1 MHIRMHI
8 RMHQDVAQDYNT
20 ALIHLMYVF
29 LAKGIILAH
38 FLLLGSDSPGFAREA
53 FWCVSFIATGMEL
66 LFYREQQNVVY
77 MGSLV
82 AVSFADAVVLK
93 YAFYD
98 DFATDKLLLWVTA
111 AVVLSKG
118 FFFRTK
124 PFLPT
129 VNFALLV
136 GLIYLRER
144 EELQA
149 SLIHHI
155 IPLFCFMQSVK
166 FISIATAKQIL
177 KKPDKRT
184 RRGQNT
190 IILKVCLASF
200 LSIISLFLAFIVSE
214 KIVTSNVGF
223 FNLFATTSNI
233 IFTTG
238 HEAKVE

>member
-1 MHIRMHI
+1 
-8 RMHQDVAQDYNT
+8 MHQDVTQDYNT

-29 LAKGIILAH
+29 LAKGIITAH
-38 FLLLGSDSPGFAREA
+38 FLMLGSDSQSFAREA
-53 FWCVSFIATGMEL
+53 FWCASFIATGMEL

-82 AVSFADAVVLK
+82 AVSFADAVALK

-155 IPLFCFMQSVK
+155 IPLFCFLQSVK
-166 FISIATAKQIL
+166 FISIATAKQMF
-177 KKPDKRT
+177 KKPDKRF
-184 RRGQNT
+184 T
-190 IILKVCLASF
+190 IILLVCLASF
-200 LSIISLFLAFIVSE
+200 LSFISLFLAFIVSE

-223 FNLFATTSNI
+223 FNLFASVACVDLYI
-233 IFTTG
+233 IFTTA
-238 HEAKVE
+238 HEAQD